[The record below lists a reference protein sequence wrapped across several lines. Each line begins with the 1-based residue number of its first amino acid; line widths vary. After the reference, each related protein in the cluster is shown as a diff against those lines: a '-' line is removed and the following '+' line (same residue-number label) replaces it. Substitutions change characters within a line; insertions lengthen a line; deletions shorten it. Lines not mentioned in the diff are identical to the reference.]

1 MINKEETR
9 NLLKALVEAFPFP
22 VPSLTGSFAAKFQC
36 DLCCRYRFLRG
47 LENPILLMVSCAW
60 RGPNPALTATSQW
73 LQETPRLGKSLPS
86 SLIQSLLTLVRCLG
100 DQAVDGGGEMMW
112 LVRKPDEIRVWKGPG
127 VWPVPAEGGDTWSPI
142 LQSCCILCSPLPS
155 DGDHGKVSHQ
165 PHVRPQPL
173 QTSPHSQG
181 WKIPT
186 QGICIPLCLS
196 LTD

>member
-1 MINKEETR
+1 M
-9 NLLKALVEAFPFP
+9 
-22 VPSLTGSFAAKFQC
+22 TGSFAAKFQC

-127 VWPVPAEGGDTWSPI
+127 VWPVPAEGETPGAPSSRAVASSAHPCQVMVTMARCPTNPTCDPSLSKHLPI
-142 LQSCCILCSPLPS
+142 LRAGKSQPKGFASRYASLWQTKSP
-155 DGDHGKVSHQ
+155 
-165 PHVRPQPL
+165 
-173 QTSPHSQG
+173 
-181 WKIPT
+181 
-186 QGICIPLCLS
+186 
-196 LTD
+196 